1 MSTVA
6 ALLGIWKSGD
16 AYMPIDAE
24 FPPER
29 ISFLLRDSEASL
41 LVTEKDLLPLI
52 PPHFKGDVVIME
64 ETVSQQTSPLP
75 PVSDSGNWAY
85 VIYTSGTTGRPKG
98 CLYNTKRS
106 AIHCNGGVKNTG

>member
-6 ALLGIWKSGD
+6 ALLGIWKSGA

-41 LVTEKDLLPLI
+41 LVTEKDLLP
-52 PPHFKGDVVIME
+52 PHSAAFQGRRRHHG
-64 ETVSQQTSPLP
+64 
-75 PVSDSGNWAY
+75 GNGFPADF
-85 VIYTSGTTGRPKG
+85 TASTG
-98 CLYNTKRS
+98 
-106 AIHCNGGVKNTG
+106 I

>member
-6 ALLGIWKSGD
+6 ALLGIWKSGA

-41 LVTEKDLLPLI
+41 LVTEKTCS
-52 PPHFKGDVVIME
+52 PHSAAFQGRVVIME